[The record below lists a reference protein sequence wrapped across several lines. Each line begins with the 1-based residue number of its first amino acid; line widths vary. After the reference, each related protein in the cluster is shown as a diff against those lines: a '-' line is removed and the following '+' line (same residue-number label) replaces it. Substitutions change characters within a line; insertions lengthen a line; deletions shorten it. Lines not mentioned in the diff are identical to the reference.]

1 MNVTLNMPKK
11 YRSVCTNDQLLGW
24 VILPLQRLDVFRLM
38 LTKKIG
44 HFRCLQMLRSIKKLG
59 INARVGECEGREVA
73 PYLLALVSS
82 V

>member
-1 MNVTLNMPKK
+1 MYVTLNLPKK

-38 LTKKIG
+38 LAKKKMVI
-44 HFRCLQMLRSIKKLG
+44 LYVKIRSIKKLG
-59 INARVGECEGREVA
+59 INARVGEGEGREVA

>member
-1 MNVTLNMPKK
+1 MYVTLNLPKK

-24 VILPLQRLDVFRLM
+24 VIIPLQRLDVFRLM
-38 LTKKIG
+38 LAKKKMVI
-44 HFRCLQMLRSIKKLG
+44 LYVKIRSIKKLG
-59 INARVGECEGREVA
+59 INARVGEGGGREVA